1 VSPPWP
7 QRLLFVTQHYWPEL
21 IGSAPYCTDLA
32 EWLAA
37 RGTQVL
43 VFTCRPHYPQGVVP
57 PAYRDGQRDR
67 ERHGGVTIK
76 RIGSWIPQ
84 RRGAFGRIAAE
95 LSFLFHG
102 MAALANGRLRR
113 TDVVVSLCPSILS
126 VLLGVLATRR
136 GGRHVAIVH
145 DIQSGLASGL
155 GMVSSAPL
163 IKAMHWLERVVL
175 NRVSKVLVLSDIM
188 CQRLQANGV
197 RSPIKTLPLWVD
209 TRKIQPV
216 YRRSDN
222 SVVTL
227 LYSGNFGRKQAL
239 AQVVEMAVLLE
250 QRNAPIITVLRGE
263 GSEMRPL
270 AEQIA
275 ARKLNRIRFAPLV
288 PAERLAESLS
298 EGDIHLVPQDTSVAD
313 FTVPSKIF
321 AIMAAGRPF
330 VATARP
336 GSLLW
341 RLMDESHAFLCV
353 PAGDTVALADAVER
367 LAKDPDLRRDL
378 ARNGRLYTMT
388 HHDKTMVLERF
399 LAILR
404 RNAFEP
410 VAHGELTAASPDP
423 RA

>member
-1 VSPPWP
+1 
-7 QRLLFVTQHYWPEL
+7 
-21 IGSAPYCTDLA
+21 
-32 EWLAA
+32 
-37 RGTQVL
+37 
-43 VFTCRPHYPQGVVP
+43 
-57 PAYRDGQRDR
+57 
-67 ERHGGVTIK
+67 
-76 RIGSWIPQ
+76 
-84 RRGAFGRIAAE
+84 
-95 LSFLFHG
+95 
-102 MAALANGRLRR
+102 MAALASGRLRR

-126 VLLGVLATRR
+126 VLLGVLATYR

-155 GMVSSAPL
+155 GMVNSVL
-163 IKAMHWLERVVL
+163 LLEAMHWLERIVL
-175 NRVSKVLVLSDIM
+175 NRVSKILVLSDSM
-188 CQRLQANGV
+188 RLRLQAKGV

-216 YRRSDN
+216 HRRADN
-222 SVVTL
+222 GAVTL

-239 AQVVEMAVLLE
+239 AQIVEMAALLE

-263 GSEMRPL
+263 GSEMQSL
-270 AEQIA
+270 AGQIA
-275 ARKLNRIRFAPLV
+275 ARKLNRVRFAPLV
-288 PAERLAESLS
+288 PAERLAESLA

-341 RLMDESHAFLCV
+341 RLMEETHAFLCV
-353 PAGDTVALADAVER
+353 PAGDTVALANAVER
-367 LAKDPDLRRDL
+367 LAKDAALRHDL
-378 ARNGRLYTMT
+378 ARNGRLYAVT

-410 VAHGELTAASPDP
+410 IAHGELTAASPDP